1 MARKELTYIAEDG
14 RDKERGTKFKITEMP
29 AAQAERWAMRALMA
43 LMKSGVQI
51 PDNFEKLGM
60 SGMAEMGIRA
70 VAGLDWE
77 TAEPLL
83 NEMMSCVQL
92 IPDPTKPFFSRPLT
106 DDDIEEISTRLKLR
120 LEVFKLHTDFLQAV
134 AK

>member
-1 MARKELTYIAEDG
+1 MARKELIYMVQDKG
-14 RDKERGTKFKITEMP
+14 RDEDKVFKLTEMG

-43 LMKSGVQI
+43 LMKSGANI
-51 PDNFEKLGM
+51 PENFDKLGM
-60 SGMAEMGIRA
+60 SGMAELGLKA

-83 NEMMSCVQL
+83 EEMMSCVQF
-92 IPDPTKPFFSRPLT
+92 IPDPSKPQIIRALF
-106 DDDIEEISTRLKLR
+106 DQDIEEIQTRLKLR

-134 AK
+134 GK